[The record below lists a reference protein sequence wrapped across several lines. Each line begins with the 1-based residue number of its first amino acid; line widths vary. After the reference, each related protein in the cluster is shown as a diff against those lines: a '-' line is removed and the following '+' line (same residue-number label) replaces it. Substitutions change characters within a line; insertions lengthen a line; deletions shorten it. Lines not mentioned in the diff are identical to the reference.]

1 MEQAKK
7 ILIVEDEP
15 MIRKALVEQFSGEK
29 NLTVMSAK
37 DGSEGLEAAL
47 REHPDFILLDII
59 MPVMNGME
67 MLNQLRQDEWGK
79 TARVMILSNLAD
91 TEKKAEATAKGVQ
104 YFIIK
109 SNVNI
114 RSIMTKVLDTMAG
127 KEPGPDEPETMEF

>member
-1 MEQAKK
+1 MDMLKK
-7 ILIVEDEP
+7 LLIVEDEP

-37 DGSEGLEAAL
+37 DGMEGLDAAL

-67 MLNQLRQDEWGK
+67 MLNKLRKDEWGK
-79 TARVMILSNLAD
+79 NAQVMILSNLAD

-109 SNVNI
+109 SNVDI
-114 RSIMTKVLDTMAG
+114 GSISKKVLDVMAG
-127 KEPGPDEPETMEF
+127 KDEGGMTEM